1 MTICYVNICKKKLY
15 CLQTLFLLSCL
26 GEHLRISTAEGL
38 QLDKKL
44 CSVHEQGFGGGRT
57 FCFSDD
63 TFMTCTVKC

>member
-1 MTICYVNICKKKLY
+1 MTICYVNICKKKVV
-15 CLQTLFLLSCL
+15 LFTNIILLSCL

-63 TFMTCTVKC
+63 TFITCTVKY